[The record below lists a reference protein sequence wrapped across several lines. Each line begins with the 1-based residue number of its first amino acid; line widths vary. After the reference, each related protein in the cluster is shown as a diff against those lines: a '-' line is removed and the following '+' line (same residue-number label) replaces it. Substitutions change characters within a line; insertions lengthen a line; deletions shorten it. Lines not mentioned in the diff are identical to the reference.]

1 MSDDRLIVEGIIN
14 SLKGISGTGRLLAK
28 VSERLT
34 KLMLEPG
41 DYVFGGLSPVNL
53 TAPLA
58 YDLWYLK
65 NDVNLVHHIDAT
77 TDSELYVSEN
87 LKFLEEKLE
96 GIKPLKAVTYDTLV
110 NYGKETPELA
120 GPPIVTSYWTPD
132 KDFPEKPLP
141 DPDMDLQQLHAYV
154 ISLVNWAQA
163 YHEIEE
169 KSLTRFREFKDSW
182 ANDGAYFIQVMPFEM
197 KHQEFLFSF
206 DTENIDTDKLAGC
219 LLFPVGQLGVMEVIS
234 YFQETWT
241 EEEDF
246 ALDDSEDIV
255 KVNDPEMFPPI
266 SEIELNKSYGEILIE
281 KGYLIPEDKQDVF
294 EYLQKETGLVVKG
307 YKIDIAPKTWARLWI
322 KNEDVFPVPGEF
334 IGVLIKPVLA
344 PPHVWW
350 FQESV
355 PLLYA
360 GNWMETQNL
369 TSGVITQVTLETSRT
384 DGGVG
389 NEYKV
394 KVNGIEITAYASD
407 FKLYTVNDRVAVL
420 KQWTTANK
428 ATRSFTWIDQRDGQ
442 HPTKDEKSE
451 EFVILPI
458 TFYKES

>member
-1 MSDDRLIVEGIIN
+1 MSNDRLVIKGMIN
-14 SLKGISGTGRLLAK
+14 SLKGIAGTGRLLSDA
-28 VSERLT
+28 SNRLS

-41 DYVFGGLSPVNL
+41 DYIFDDISPVNL

-58 YDLWYLK
+58 YDLWYLH
-65 NDVNLVHHIDAT
+65 NAVNLVHHIDPT

-96 GIKPLKAVTYDTLV
+96 GIKPLKAVTRDTLV

-120 GPPIVTSYWTPD
+120 DPPIVANYWTPD
-132 KDFPEKPLP
+132 KGFPEKPLP
-141 DPDMDLQQLHAYV
+141 EPDMALQQLHEY
-154 ISLVNWAQA
+154 IKKLVEWAQIC
-163 YHEIEE
+163 HEIEE

-182 ANDGAYFIQVMPFEM
+182 ANEGAYFIQVMPFEM
-197 KHQEFLFSF
+197 KHLKFLFSF
-206 DTENIDTDKLAGC
+206 DTDDIDTDKLAGC
-219 LLFPVGQLGVMEVIS
+219 ILFPVGQLGIMEVIS

-246 ALDDSEDIV
+246 ALDDYEDII
-255 KVNDPEMFPPI
+255 KVEDPEMFPPI
-266 SEIELNKSYGEILIE
+266 SEMELDKSYGEILIE

-294 EYLQKETGLVVKG
+294 EYLQKETNLTVEG
-307 YKIDIAPKTWARLWI
+307 YKEDIAPKTWARLWI

-334 IGVLIKPVLA
+334 IGILIKPVLA

-360 GNWMETQNL
+360 GNWVETQNL
-369 TSGVITQVTLETSRT
+369 TSGIITQVTLEASRT

-389 NEYKV
+389 NEYKI
-394 KVNGIEITAYASD
+394 KINGTEITAYASD
-407 FKLYTVNDRVAVL
+407 FKLYAVKDRVAVL
-420 KQWTTANK
+420 KRWTTSSA
-428 ATRSFTWIDQRDGQ
+428 ATRSFTWVDQRDGQ
-442 HPTKDEKSE
+442 HPVKNEKSE
-451 EFVILPI
+451 EFTILPI